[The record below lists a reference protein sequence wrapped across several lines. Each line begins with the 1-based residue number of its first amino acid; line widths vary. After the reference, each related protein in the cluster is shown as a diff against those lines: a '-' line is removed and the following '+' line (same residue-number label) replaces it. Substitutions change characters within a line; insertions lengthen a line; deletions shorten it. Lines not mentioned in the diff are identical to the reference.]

1 MAPGSSNDSSVSDH
15 DSSSDSSDTPA
26 FRQTQRLAAIRGES
40 IPSDMDDDWNR
51 ACVIRGI
58 RLDYAFATSR
68 AVANL
73 CARYPDVA
81 RARNARLIMSNMIP
95 GSDVMSG
102 VVPQDEES
110 ARSSSTPYCIWYPDM
125 ASEETYR
132 ELARRY
138 PSMRYQVGRA
148 CAAAGLD
155 ELYRELD
162 LLPDVCIAEEARENK
177 TRGGRAIY
185 DSIMSSRARYA
196 VMDDYSLTVN
206 LVSPRYPAFLNGD
219 TDVLWK
225 LARRR
230 YPSTRGNFAL
240 HEETRPCIEEDERMS
255 DGHEEDWL
263 ILNADE
269 VRLLY
274 EPLPVD
280 LPTVKKTL
288 LIQMAAFEGNV
299 DRYVRLARRERMSA
313 QEHICVLRGIYH
325 HTMFARFWAS
335 EVERNAPRTRRL
347 RNESQLINIKRAVSA
362 RRIMMNDFDE
372 FANGWPPGAPMPFM
386 IWWPRRPCDSTL
398 WYLAEKVPQM
408 REQIAIASII
418 CDYPGLYKKVDAPPS
433 SLLWLAAR
441 LTPNTDYLKD
451 IEAKAAELNME
462 FKQTEICYDAEADSL
477 VPDIEPTDDLPPV
490 PLFDCLQCDFGTCGF
505 WAPFDGGVVLAARV
519 ERYVWASADTL
530 ASV

>member
-1 MAPGSSNDSSVSDH
+1 MSAGFGYH
-15 DSSSDSSDTPA
+15 SSDSDDDSSWDSDSDETPT
-26 FRQTQRLAAIRGES
+26 FRHRQRLAAIRGKR

-58 RLDYAFATSR
+58 RLDYAFAMSR

-73 CARYPDVA
+73 CSRYPDVA

-177 TRGGRAIY
+177 TRGGRASY

-255 DGHEEDWL
+255 DYPCEGPRLKLD
-263 ILNADE
+263 ADE
-269 VRLLY
+269 ARLLY
-274 EPLPVD
+274 EPLPAD

-288 LIQMAAFEGNV
+288 LIHMAAFEGNV

-313 QEHICVLRGIYH
+313 QEHLCVLRGIYH
-325 HTMFARFWAS
+325 HSMFARFWAG
-335 EVERNAPRTRRL
+335 EVKRNAPRTRRL
-347 RNESQLINIKRAVSA
+347 RNEAQLISIKRAVSA

-372 FANGWPPGAPMPFM
+372 FANGWPAGAPMPFM
-386 IWWPRRPCDSTL
+386 IWWPRRPCESTL
-398 WYLAEKVPQM
+398 WRLAERVPQM

-418 CDYPGLYKKVDAPPS
+418 CDYPDVYRHVDAPPT
-433 SLLWLAAR
+433 SLLWLAAQIP
-441 LTPNTDYLKD
+441 PNKDYLKD

-462 FKQTEICYDAEADSL
+462 FKQTEICYDAEADML
-477 VPDIEPTDDLPPV
+477 VPDPEPTDDVSAQHGRWWLMYCQNRKN
-490 PLFDCLQCDFGTCGF
+490 D
-505 WAPFDGGVVLAARV
+505 RV
-519 ERYVWASADTL
+519 GIP
-530 ASV
+530 